1 MLGVIIASSSRFFS
15 GASDEDVSSW
25 LRLVESEFMHLG
37 IYEDE
42 MRAVYAWQGLLGD
55 ALY

>member
-1 MLGVIIASSSRFFS
+1 MASSRFIS
-15 GASDEDVSSW
+15 RASNEDVSSW
-25 LRLVESEFMHLG
+25 LWLVESKFMHLG

-55 ALY
+55 ALYLYSML